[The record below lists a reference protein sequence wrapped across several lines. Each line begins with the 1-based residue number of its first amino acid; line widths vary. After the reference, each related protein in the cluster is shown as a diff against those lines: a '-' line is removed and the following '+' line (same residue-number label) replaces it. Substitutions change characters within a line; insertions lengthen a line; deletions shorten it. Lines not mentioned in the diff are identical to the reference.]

1 MTLDMGLRREFNKRV
16 KQLKEHGDEYNR
28 TLPNTMVARK
38 IGISAT
44 TLSKILS
51 RKKINVSQDT
61 YIKIEEWLDEQKVM
75 NI

>member
-1 MTLDMGLRREFNKRV
+1 MTLEAELRRDFTKRV

-61 YIKIEEWLDEQKVM
+61 YMKIEEWLEQEQGV
-75 NI
+75 